1 MYVFDKK
8 TGLKAWLSKWNEIL
22 VDPIHGTIKHNLQL
36 ADYYGCFSVVSK
48 LPSWVPLSVYSMQHR
63 RKDMKF
69 FFCAHCI
76 AWSTSHSHC
85 TCSEKRGSPHNF
97 FNRFKNDSA
106 FRSYS
111 LEKFFQGTLSDF
123 HAIEK

>member
-36 ADYYGCFSVVSK
+36 ADYYGCFSVDSK

-69 FFCAHCI
+69 FSMHMVSLGVHLIHTVPVLKKEDLLITF
-76 AWSTSHSHC
+76 ST
-85 TCSEKRGSPHNF
+85 
-97 FNRFKNDSA
+97 D
-106 FRSYS
+106 
-111 LEKFFQGTLSDF
+111 
-123 HAIEK
+123 